1 MKVLIFLFVLFL
13 GLNIAYSQ
21 STDLEYYIEQ
31 AKVNSPLIN
40 SKMNDN
46 KILQLDLE
54 QIQTILSKPV
64 VNLEANMLFAP
75 IISHES
81 DKNSF
86 QWISEG
92 ATDYT
97 GYDLSYSDGGQYQAF
112 FTIKQPLFRG
122 SQRQTFSE
130 AAKINEDLNEN
141 QIDLTVHEL
150 EQLVNHQYILCL
162 KAERQAEISKELL
175 DELSRQTA
183 IMEELVNHAIYRQTD
198 LMLLQIEKKNYQL
211 QYTNFSVEY
220 VNALY
225 DLNLL
230 CGINNAQLVHIQ
242 DVDFEM
248 KPDTVIHS
256 QFLQSYTLD
265 SLKTISQQSIY
276 ELKYKPQLN
285 VFADAGLNAIY
296 LPGLNRFGFSTG
308 ISFAWNIFDGN
319 QKKLQQQKSDIRLET
334 LEFEKRNF
342 VTRHDLNKRKYLAQI
357 QSVDSKLSLVD
368 KQLVDYKT
376 LLEMYLDEMTQAQIS
391 IMDYK
396 NLYKD
401 IAAKKQEKVLLQ
413 MEKQALIN
421 SYNYW
426 NY

>member
-141 QIDLTVHEL
+141 QF
-150 EQLVNHQYILCL
+150 
-162 KAERQAEISKELL
+162 
-175 DELSRQTA
+175 LS
-183 IMEELVNHAIYRQTD
+183 
-198 LMLLQIEKKNYQL
+198 
-211 QYTNFSVEY
+211 
-220 VNALY
+220 
-225 DLNLL
+225 
-230 CGINNAQLVHIQ
+230 G
-242 DVDFEM
+242 
-248 KPDTVIHS
+248 
-256 QFLQSYTLD
+256 
-265 SLKTISQQSIY
+265 
-276 ELKYKPQLN
+276 
-285 VFADAGLNAIY
+285 
-296 LPGLNRFGFSTG
+296 
-308 ISFAWNIFDGN
+308 
-319 QKKLQQQKSDIRLET
+319 
-334 LEFEKRNF
+334 
-342 VTRHDLNKRKYLAQI
+342 
-357 QSVDSKLSLVD
+357 
-368 KQLVDYKT
+368 
-376 LLEMYLDEMTQAQIS
+376 
-391 IMDYK
+391 
-396 NLYKD
+396 
-401 IAAKKQEKVLLQ
+401 
-413 MEKQALIN
+413 
-421 SYNYW
+421 
-426 NY
+426 